1 MNLRH
6 VFSVYL
12 LFFVFFLVRVLIWVF
27 TFSYDGV
34 YVSPSASPCN
44 YTDTFLFSECCAC
57 IFFFCQSLLQ
67 VVTTI
72 SFTVGM
78 LTSVQRKHIFGL
90 LFVKE
95 IWFVFTVVRFC
106 FNNATH
112 EKKVS
117 GLLSNTKSMHC
128 VFAVC
133 LFLSGESFLGT
144 ASFQ

>member
-1 MNLRH
+1 MMVCMSALLQAPAITQILFYSVSVAH
-6 VFSVYL
+6 VFY
-12 LFFVFFLVRVLIWVF
+12 
-27 TFSYDGV
+27 
-34 YVSPSASPCN
+34 
-44 YTDTFLFSECCAC
+44 
-57 IFFFCQSLLQ
+57 FFCQSLLQ

-95 IWFVFTVVRFC
+95 IRFVFTVVRFC